1 MPQMSPYSW
10 VNLLILSNL
19 MLTMLKMNLFFE
31 KKY

>member
-10 VNLLILSNL
+10 ITLLILSN
-19 MLTMLKMNLFFE
+19 MLVQLTKTSLFFE